1 MSRVLNYVE
10 SLLRRPGDS
19 KYRNLEDVIAAFETV
34 LTLQRQDNFP
44 EELNQEIERDL
55 EIVRGSKTLEHA
67 AMRLRAA
74 AQGVAPSNLFDHR
87 HT

>member
-10 SLLRRPGDS
+10 SLLKRPANS
-19 KYRNLEDVIAAFETV
+19 KYRNLEDVTTAFETV

-74 AQGVAPSNLFDHR
+74 ARGVAPSNPCEHR
-87 HT
+87 QT